1 MHNYLLEI
9 LNLNKQLKKVFVI
22 INDIFLIV
30 ISCLFTEI
38 IIHLTFGPLPAAFIF
53 YSVISIITTIT
64 ILYISSFY
72 RILSRHFSIKNV
84 SFLICVLGLNI
95 ILLILISK
103 TTSFYFPEIVIEL
116 RYFNL
121 NFIIQQNITLILLII
136 FSRIIF
142 LNLFEF
148 TFKENK
154 KFQTAIIYG
163 SEIDEIEISKNIK
176 FKSRFKFIGF
186 LENDLNKVGR
196 VVDNYK
202 IFSFNDLKLIRKKI
216 QISKCVIIK
225 NKYDSN
231 KLENI
236 QLILKKLK
244 IKIIFFDRP
253 VLSDESSFLNFKI
266 QSLKNFNPKYFENKT
281 IMVTG
286 AAGTIGKEICLQ
298 LEKTKA
304 KKIIGVDINEYGIS
318 VFNLQ
323 NKYKSKNKIKLF
335 LLDVSNLI
343 AIKEIFELEKPSI
356 IFHAA
361 ANKHVDIVEDNKNY
375 SIYNNLKTIFNVLHL
390 SSRYNFVKRLIFIS
404 TDKAVEPSNYMGLTK
419 RVGEILI
426 NYFAK
431 KYKKNFT
438 SVRFGN
444 VIGSS
449 GSYIEILKKQIFNG
463 GPITI
468 TDKRATRY
476 FMTLNDAVNLVLQSC
491 EEKFI
496 GGVFVLNMGDPINI
510 FNLTKEILKKNNL
523 TIKDKKNLSG
533 DLEVKIIGLK
543 KGEKLFEKLYNSNSK
558 VIKTKNNL
566 IDYEYPEKVNLTKVN
581 KILNYCKSEIN
592 DETFKRGNE
601 IIDI

>member
-1 MHNYLLEI
+1 M
-9 LNLNKQLKKVFVI
+9 
-22 INDIFLIV
+22 
-30 ISCLFTEI
+30 
-38 IIHLTFGPLPAAFIF
+38 
-53 YSVISIITTIT
+53 
-64 ILYISSFY
+64 
-72 RILSRHFSIKNV
+72 
-84 SFLICVLGLNI
+84 
-95 ILLILISK
+95 
-103 TTSFYFPEIVIEL
+103 
-116 RYFNL
+116 
-121 NFIIQQNITLILLII
+121 
-136 FSRIIF
+136 
-142 LNLFEF
+142 
-148 TFKENK
+148 
-154 KFQTAIIYG
+154 
-163 SEIDEIEISKNIK
+163 
-176 FKSRFKFIGF
+176 
-186 LENDLNKVGR
+186 
-196 VVDNYK
+196 
-202 IFSFNDLKLIRKKI
+202 
-216 QISKCVIIK
+216 
-225 NKYDSN
+225 
-231 KLENI
+231 
-236 QLILKKLK
+236 
-244 IKIIFFDRP
+244 
-253 VLSDESSFLNFKI
+253 